1 MAPKVHGIEDED
13 NINGGID
20 EITLVNGTISDEE
33 DTLEDLLEEEE
44 VKMTLD
50 ELISGALESAFWA
63 MDKLILKGLTKIRS
77 QTPSDSNQP
86 QVTPSNPN

>member
-63 MDKLILKGLTKIRS
+63 MDKLILKGLTKRRT
-77 QTPSDSNQP
+77 QTQP
-86 QVTPSNPN
+86 QIIPNDANRP